1 MFVMLRLT
9 KGDANG
15 SFYFNLHSLS
25 LIPSLNKVPA
35 FCAVR
40 KLPYRRCMLYVSI
53 SSDCVFVFSSS
64 FSLYSWLEKARTLL
78 LF

>member
-1 MFVMLRLT
+1 MFVLLRLT

-15 SFYFNLHSLS
+15 SFYFNLHSFS
-25 LIPSLNKVPA
+25 LIPSLNKLPA
-35 FCAVR
+35 LCEVR
-40 KLPYRRCMLYVSI
+40 KLPWSRCMLYVSM